1 MSKLNEASL
10 ADLRKV
16 LQGYEENGHSAKSGD
31 WEIATGGY
39 DLNWQL
45 YYKGDPVVDC
55 IENSVTGS
63 GGTIEHV
70 NMDREDFLKVSKV
83 IKEEYPDVLT
93 KAEEKAELT
102 GLDYK
107 TLWEELGDVPVDE
120 NENIDVDWRQ
130 FPKGTFRED
139 IWHWF
144 EEEYGISVGELM
156 NGDEAVKEELPLE
169 EKENDKEYVFSAT
182 KEGLEKISSYISEM
196 EAKRKEILDA
206 GLDTVEEVGALPTA
220 GDIINDIQFAY
231 EEETKDYCH
240 HWDVTDNHITK
251 EPLLLELNKDFVKTK
266 ILEVER
272 KGQEPDAD
280 AWVTIQ
286 QGNRKGYLI
295 TTVGELDRRKHQMEK
310 LEDRYGPRAFAASA
324 TDEACAKDLIA
335 LGEILD
341 VPNLRELPLID
352 DQSHAL
358 QTVFRMS
365 RQNDD
370 GGCVYIDK
378 NNYQE
383 LLGDIFR
390 DGIDP
395 NASLESVVLDLHSDV
410 CHVPGIELAIK
421 FPEPE
426 VLEAEEGAYVT
437 VYPEFPACFASR
449 DKSLRQMIYIVE
461 DSLMEIAS
469 PDSSKE
475 AGCKTLEEAMERRG
489 LDKIDFMEL
498 MQNAAKSKEVRCEIP
513 IGGAVKIN
521 TQKERVDAV
530 YTFRKWMKKPGKK
543 IAKEIEAMKAKGKGV
558 GK

>member
-1 MSKLNEASL
+1 MMDEATL
-10 ADLRKV
+10 KDLRTLLRRFAKK
-16 LQGYEENGHSAKSGD
+16 NGLSAKYRD
-31 WEIATGGY
+31 WNIAEGAY
-39 DLNWQL
+39 DLNWEI
-45 YYKGDPVVDC
+45 YYKGSPVIDC
-55 IENSVTGS
+55 IANSVSGS
-63 GGTIEHV
+63 GGTLENV
-70 NMDREDFLKVSKV
+70 DLNREDFLKIAKV

-130 FPKGTFRED
+130 FPKGTFRVD

-182 KEGLEKISSYISEM
+182 KEGLEKISSYISEL

-220 GDIINDIQFAY
+220 EDIINDIQFAY
-231 EEETKDYCH
+231 EDETKDYCH

-266 ILEVER
+266 VLQVTR
-272 KGQEPDAD
+272 QGMEPDD
-280 AWVTIQ
+280 DVWVTIK
-286 QGNRKGYLI
+286 QGNRTGCFI
-295 TTVGELDRRKHQMEK
+295 TSVCKLDEKKQELKEMQEK
-310 LEDRYGPRAFAASA
+310 YGSVAFNASL
-324 TDEACAKDLIA
+324 TDEACAKTLIA
-335 LGEILD
+335 MGEILD

-352 DQSHAL
+352 EQSHAL

-395 NASLESVVLDLHSDV
+395 NASLESVVLDLQRDV
-410 CHVPGIELAIK
+410 CCIPGLELAIK

-469 PDSSKE
+469 PDSSKD
-475 AGCKTLEEAMERRG
+475 AGRKTLEEAMERRG
-489 LDKIDFMEL
+489 LDKDDFMEL

-521 TQKERVDAV
+521 TQKEREDAV
-530 YTFRKWMKKPGKK
+530 YTFRKWMKEPGKK
-543 IAKEIEAMKAKGKGV
+543 IAKEIEQMKSRNEAQGR
-558 GK
+558 